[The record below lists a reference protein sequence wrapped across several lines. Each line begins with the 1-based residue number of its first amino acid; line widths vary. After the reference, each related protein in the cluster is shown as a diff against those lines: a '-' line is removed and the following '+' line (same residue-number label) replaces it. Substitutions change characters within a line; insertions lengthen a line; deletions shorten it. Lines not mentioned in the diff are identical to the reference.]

1 MIDQPNT
8 GENPKSD
15 EAAFRGRS
23 EKLSFAGQNPPERS
37 APIQLDPETIIE
49 QSETPR
55 SGKLANELQGKK
67 PEVPNKKSIVR
78 PLRTFRDDISSLIQ
92 KGGVTYLGAATAELK
107 RGGDAMGVAARFSRK
122 NLALAGSAFL
132 VLAGIGFIVWSIFFT
147 GPSEPVAPGGVI
159 LSPFILTE
167 SKEALDITDKNRNEI
182 LSLLMVKK
190 QGAAPTIGAMSYLYF
205 TKEMPAGPVL
215 VGANELLRT
224 LETRVPAAM
233 LRALSDI
240 FMFGFHEANGNQP
253 YLILKTTDFKQS
265 FSGMLAWEPYMR
277 QDLSPLFLTGTAT
290 TSVEGFR
297 DRIIRNKDTRLLL
310 APDGSIALLYSLID
324 QETILITSNEQT
336 FAEILNRLST
346 SQIR

>member
-1 MIDQPNT
+1 
-8 GENPKSD
+8 
-15 EAAFRGRS
+15 
-23 EKLSFAGQNPPERS
+23 
-37 APIQLDPETIIE
+37 
-49 QSETPR
+49 
-55 SGKLANELQGKK
+55 
-67 PEVPNKKSIVR
+67 
-78 PLRTFRDDISSLIQ
+78 
-92 KGGVTYLGAATAELK
+92 
-107 RGGDAMGVAARFSRK
+107 
-122 NLALAGSAFL
+122 
-132 VLAGIGFIVWSIFFT
+132 
-147 GPSEPVAPGGVI
+147 
-159 LSPFILTE
+159 
-167 SKEALDITDKNRNEI
+167 
-182 LSLLMVKK
+182 
-190 QGAAPTIGAMSYLYF
+190 
-205 TKEMPAGPVL
+205 
-215 VGANELLRT
+215 
-224 LETRVPAAM
+224 M